1 MILNSGWYTEEDLQK
16 AGAGSVGTNVR
27 VSKNNTLIGLD
38 KMHFGSNIRID
49 DYCTIVTSKEPI
61 HLGDY
66 VHIASHCHISGTY
79 GFEMHDFSGMA
90 SGCRVYSAT
99 DDYVGPNL
107 INPTVPKQFLNVKQG
122 KVVLEKYSTMGAN
135 CTVLTGVT
143 LKEGSVMGA
152 HSITS
157 KSLEPWKV
165 YLGAPAKLVKQRE
178 KITDDKDFREWLA
191 NAHGV
196 SA

>member
-1 MILNSGWYTEEDLQK
+1 MLNPGWYTEEDLQK

-27 VSKNNTLIGLD
+27 ISKNNTLIGLD

-61 HLGDY
+61 YIANY

-79 GFEMHDFSGMA
+79 GVNMDDFTFIA
-90 SGCRVYSAT
+90 SGSRIYSGT

-107 INPTVPKQFLNVKQG
+107 INPTIPTEFLNIKSG
-122 KVVLEKYSTMGAN
+122 KVAFKKYSGVGAN
-135 CTVLTGVT
+135 CTVLSGVV
-143 LKEGSVMGA
+143 LGEGSVMGA
-152 HSITS
+152 HSLTS

-165 YLGAPAKLVKQRE
+165 YTGVPAKIVKDRE
-178 KITDDKDFREWLA
+178 KITDDKDFREWQA